1 MPLTRFGLDK
11 QSFHEYLSSYFRT
24 TREYEF
30 EGNHYTVR
38 VKNIVLYPQG
48 YSAIM
53 GKIHELRG
61 EPSIIVCDIGSWTV
75 DAMRLDK
82 GIPNAELN
90 RSLELGM
97 IRCINDISEQLR
109 RTIGV
114 SVTDSQIEDVLI
126 HGGSNLPVT
135 ANRIVL
141 EYGKLYAER
150 IISTLLENGLD
161 VEAVPVIFSGGGAS
175 LIQNF
180 IPETRFCNPEFITD
194 LHANAKGYEYIA
206 RQAFPN
212 G

>member
-1 MPLTRFGLDK
+1 
-11 QSFHEYLSSYFRT
+11 
-24 TREYEF
+24 
-30 EGNHYTVR
+30 
-38 VKNIVLYPQG
+38 
-48 YSAIM
+48 
-53 GKIHELRG
+53 
-61 EPSIIVCDIGSWTV
+61 
-75 DAMRLDK
+75 
-82 GIPNAELN
+82 
-90 RSLELGM
+90 M